1 MKTRLLVGVA
11 GLVMM
16 AWGALLA
23 LEVPQIVEFGAWF
36 LAGPLVHDLVLAP
49 VVGLAGLALKGPV
62 KAGAVV
68 SGILVLIA
76 VPVIWQPHV
85 PVNPGL
91 HDRNYWLGLAISL
104 AVVWLLVLVRLFWK
118 HVRRRLGETEFT
130 EAT

>member
-1 MKTRLLVGVA
+1 
-11 GLVMM
+11 MM

-36 LAGPLVHDLVLAP
+36 LAGPLVHDFVLAP
-49 VVGLAGLALKGPV
+49 VVGLVGLVLRGPV

-76 VPVIWQPHV
+76 IPLVWQPQV

-104 AVVWLLVLVRLFWK
+104 GVVWLLVLIRLVWK
-118 HVRRRLGETEFT
+118 RMRRRLGETEFT

>member
-1 MKTRLLVGVA
+1 MKTRVALGLA

-23 LEVPQIVEFGAWF
+23 LEVPTIVEFGAWF
-36 LAGPLVHDLVLAP
+36 LAGPILHDLILAP
-49 VVGLAGLALKGPV
+49 IVGLVGLVIRGPV
-62 KAGAVV
+62 KVGAVV

-91 HDRNYWLGLAISL
+91 HDRDYWLGLAISL
-104 AVVWLLVLVRLFWK
+104 GVVWLLVLVGIVW
-118 HVRRRLGETEFT
+118 RRMAASPRRN
-130 EAT
+130 